1 MNELRIIDLIRE
13 TFASQKADLLDDV
26 SFIKRGEGYI
36 VFKTDML
43 VKSTDIPRGM
53 TLRQASRKAV
63 VACLSDM
70 LCKGA
75 DLWGFMISLG
85 IPKLLATEEN
95 VTLLSLG
102 LMDASVQYEIPILGG
117 DVNEADDLVIAVAV
131 AGYARRM
138 VRRDGAKVGDRLVAT
153 GPFGLTALGLGHLL
167 GGKPLPRSLAASS
180 LSSVYEPSPRK
191 GLCKLLIDGGVV
203 NASMDSSDGLA
214 MTLNEMSRQSG
225 REMVMTSLPAEPAF
239 LRACSSAGLDALDLV
254 LHGGEEYEAVLA
266 VPEAKLPTAISLA
279 AEAGARL
286 YPFGIVRR
294 GKARVLYSPPG
305 SSPATEIP
313 ADGWVHLQ

>member
-1 MNELRIIDLIRE
+1 
-13 TFASQKADLLDDV
+13 V
-26 SFIKRGEGYI
+26 
-36 VFKTDML
+36 
-43 VKSTDIPRGM
+43 
-53 TLRQASRKAV
+53 
-63 VACLSDM
+63 

-75 DLWGFMISLG
+75 DLWGFMVSFG
-85 IPKLLATEEN
+85 IPRRLATEEN
-95 VTLLSLG
+95 VTLLSMG
-102 LMDASVQYEIPILGG
+102 LRDASLQYDVPILGG
-117 DVNEADDLVIAVAV
+117 DVNEAADLVIDVAV

-153 GPFGLTALGLGHLL
+153 GPFGLTALGLRHLL
-167 GGKPLPRSLAASS
+167 DGKSLPRTLAAAS

-203 NASMDSSDGLA
+203 DASMDSSDGLA
-214 MTLNEMSRQSG
+214 ITLNEMSQQSG

-266 VPEAKLPTAISLA
+266 IPKTKLPTAISLA
-279 AEAGARL
+279 AKAGAKL
-286 YPFGIVRR
+286 YPFGAVRR
-294 GKARVLYSPPG
+294 GKARVLYLPRG
-305 SSPATEIP
+305 RSPATEIP

>member
-1 MNELRIIDLIRE
+1 MNELRIINLIRE

-26 SFIKRGEGYI
+26 SFIKKGRGFF
-36 VFKTDML
+36 VLKTDML

-63 VACLSDM
+63 VASLSDM

-75 DLWGFMISLG
+75 DLWGFMVSFG
-85 IPKLLATEEN
+85 IPRRLATVGN
-95 VTLLSLG
+95 VTLLSTG
-102 LMDASVQYEIPILGG
+102 LRDASIQYEVPILGG
-117 DVNEADDLVIAVAV
+117 DVNGADDLVIDVAV

-153 GPFGLTALGLGHLL
+153 GPFGLTALGLRHLL
-167 GGKPLPRSLAASS
+167 GGEPLPRSLAAAS
-180 LSSVYEPSPRK
+180 LSSVYQPSPKK
-191 GLCKLLIDGGVV
+191 GLCKLLIDAGVV

-214 MTLNEMSRQSG
+214 ITLNEMSKQSG

-239 LRACSSAGLDALDLV
+239 LRACSSAGCDSLDLV

-279 AEAGARL
+279 ARAGARL
-286 YPFGIVRR
+286 YPFGAVRR

-305 SSPATEIP
+305 RSPATEIP
-313 ADGWVHLQ
+313 ADGWVHLR